1 MVGGPARAASPQAW
15 FALALALGAQLVVHG
30 LTPRPLARPADLPR
44 APSVAQARVM
54 ALGDAPALARAMM
67 LGLQTYDVQPGVSL
81 PLRTLDYP
89 RVIEWLR
96 LIVTLHPDSQY
107 ALLSAARLYAEV
119 PDPARTRMMLDFI
132 HQAFLEDPD
141 RRWPWL
147 AHAVVLAR
155 HRLGDTRLAL
165 FYARELRVHVDPGS
179 APPWIGE
186 MEALALAD
194 LGEREAARVLLGGL
208 LASGAIT
215 EPHERHFLIERLQAL
230 DAGSAAPKPR

>member
-1 MVGGPARAASPQAW
+1 MVGGKLRSASPLAW
-15 FALALALGAQLVVHG
+15 AALTLALGAQLAMHG
-30 LTPRPLARPADLPR
+30 LTPRPRAQPADLSRP
-44 APSVAQARVM
+44 PSVGEARVI

-89 RVIEWLR
+89 RVIDWLR

-132 HQAFLEDPD
+132 HAAFLEDPD

-165 FYARELRVHVDPGS
+165 FYARELRTHVDPGS
-179 APPWIGE
+179 APPWVGE

-208 LASGAIT
+208 LASGTIT
-215 EPHERHFLIERLQAL
+215 EPHERHFLIERLEAL
-230 DAGSAAPKPR
+230 DTHAVAPKPR